1 MRDYQ
6 QEMLERLHDAW
17 EEQQSV
23 MVQMPA
29 GTGKTHLMA
38 AVIRDNMAHGVLI
51 VAHRVELIGQIS
63 QTLESFG
70 IEHGI
75 VDRTTLDL
83 DRKTKE
89 RFIGIYKNGGDLC
102 KYFNVDGLNSDEIT
116 ALTHEKIAALTEFD
130 RTHYGTH

>member
-1 MRDYQ
+1 MGDILRDYQ

-29 GTGKTHLMA
+29 GTGKTRLMA
-38 AVIRDNMAHGVLI
+38 AVIRENMAHGVLI

-75 VDRTTLDL
+75 VDRTTL
-83 DRKTKE
+83 
-89 RFIGIYKNGGDLC
+89 GNGG
-102 KYFNVDGLNSDEIT
+102 T
-116 ALTHEKIAALTEFD
+116 
-130 RTHYGTH
+130 GTCFTNNRSQQ